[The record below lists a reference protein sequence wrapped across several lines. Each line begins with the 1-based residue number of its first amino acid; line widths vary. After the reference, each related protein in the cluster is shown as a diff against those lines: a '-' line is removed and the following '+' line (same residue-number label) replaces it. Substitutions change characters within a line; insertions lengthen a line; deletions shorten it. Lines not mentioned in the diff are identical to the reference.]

1 MIGQNVMVPDIASQP
16 PAPGRPVPPPPAVS
30 PSTREDLRAVMAAR
44 RDLGPEYEDALVDSF
59 LDKLDVEIAARVR
72 NEVAAHMQQRPQVP
86 GAPGRQ
92 KDNGVAV
99 ALGSLGIGIPLTT
112 IAGAAAHFP
121 GLLLAWGGIIA
132 VNVAYALGRRNQR

>member
-1 MIGQNVMVPDIASQP
+1 MPDIASQP
-16 PAPGRPVPPPPAVS
+16 PPATGRPVPPPSAA

-72 NEVAAHMQQRPQVP
+72 NEVAAQLRQQPP
-86 GAPGRQ
+86 GSQPKQ
-92 KDNGVAV
+92 KDGAVGVAI
-99 ALGSLGIGIPLTT
+99 GSLALGIPLTG
-112 IAGAAAHFP
+112 IAGAAGHLP
-121 GLLLAWGGIIA
+121 GMVLAWGGIIA

>member
-1 MIGQNVMVPDIASQP
+1 MPDIASQP
-16 PAPGRPVPPPPAVS
+16 PPATGRPVPPPPAA

-72 NEVAAHMQQRPQVP
+72 NEVAAHLSRQPP
-86 GAPGRQ
+86 GNQPKQ

-112 IAGAAAHFP
+112 IAGAAGHLP
-121 GLLLAWGGIIA
+121 GMILAWGGIIA